1 MPDWSSVKL
10 FLSRRLVAG
19 RLPLNPL
26 RNTGRHLTETVWPV
40 LFVVVF
46 PWPNHFDD
54 QRGKSLLIKIQ
65 KPKLIMKKTG
75 CRIEFSRYRV
85 RTTHTVGLAPWIDAA
100 AGLRSF
106 LNAAHFSNRV
116 QVIGRTNG
124 KCQMI
129 QSRLHTHICFLVFLS
144 PLTAGAGLNWQY
156 QWLVRFVGHSIDA
169 LLTKSISV
177 VKKYVGDGEW
187 ADSVMI
193 RRMEKENG
201 IPLEPVRLFVLPKKF
216 QSTSSY
222 NRLPARARD
231 LTFRVWA
238 AYSILPSSLPNEND
252 EIWHE
257 P

>member
-65 KPKLIMKKTG
+65 KPKLIMKKTS

-177 VKKYVGDGEW
+177 VKNM
-187 ADSVMI
+187 SVMAS
-193 RRMEKENG
+193 
-201 IPLEPVRLFVLPKKF
+201 EPTRWWFVGWKRKTGSHSSRFGYLFSRKNF
-216 QSTSSY
+216 
-222 NRLPARARD
+222 NRLRLIIVCRRARA
-231 LTFRVWA
+231 
-238 AYSILPSSLPNEND
+238 I
-252 EIWHE
+252 
-257 P
+257 